1 MPDQRLYY
9 LINRAQHHLRKLV
22 DRVSLQRVG
31 VSSAQ
36 VGALFLIAQRPGCS
50 QADIASEL
58 GQDESAITT
67 MLKRMERS
75 ELIER
80 RRNPNDGRSNLVYL
94 TWRGEKTLRSVRGLL
109 ADFNKQLTQGFSADE
124 VDIVLRFIRHVNS
137 LEETDISSTSPVRAA
152 IEPFRNTD

>member
-22 DRVSLQRVG
+22 DRVSLERVG

-50 QADIASEL
+50 QADIATEL

-75 ELIER
+75 DLIER
-80 RRNPNDGRSNLVYL
+80 RRNPNDGRSKLVHL
-94 TWRGEKTLRSVRGLL
+94 TRHGETTLRSVGGLL
-109 ADFNKQLTQGFSADE
+109 THFNKQLTEGFTADE
-124 VDIVLRFIRHVNS
+124 LEVVLRFIQHLNS
-137 LEETDISSTSPVRAA
+137 LEEADIAP
-152 IEPFRNTD
+152 

>member
-22 DRVSLQRVG
+22 DRISLDRVG

-36 VGALFLIAQRPGCS
+36 VGALFLIAQRAVCT
-50 QADIASEL
+50 QADIAAEL

-80 RRNPNDGRSNLVYL
+80 RRNPNDGRSKLVYL
-94 TWRGEKTLRSVRGLL
+94 TARGEATLQSVGAQL
-109 ADFNKQLTQGFSADE
+109 AHFNEQLTEGFSADE
-124 VDIVLRFIRHVNS
+124 IDTVLRFIHHIGS
-137 LEETDISSTSPVRAA
+137 LTEADVAP
-152 IEPFRNTD
+152 